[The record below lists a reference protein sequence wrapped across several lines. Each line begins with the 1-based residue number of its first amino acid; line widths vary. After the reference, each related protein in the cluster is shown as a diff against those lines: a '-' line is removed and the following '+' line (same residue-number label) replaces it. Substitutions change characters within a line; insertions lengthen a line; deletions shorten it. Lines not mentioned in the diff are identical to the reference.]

1 MKKTFLFLTV
11 IFVSLIFLYFLSHQS
26 SNSIKYP
33 TSPLSQII
41 KIIPTP
47 NATPTPNTQVSLIA
61 VGDIMLSR
69 TVAQKIKQNGSD
81 YPFAKVSSFLQ
92 SADLLFAN
100 LETPLTEGRAINSGE
115 MLFRADPAL
124 AQTLKKHNFSIL
136 SLANNHTP
144 NFGNK
149 GLLDTFQYLSQ
160 AGIKY
165 VGAGENQTK
174 ASQAQYIEKNGIKFA
189 FLAYNNPDVVPSSYF
204 ATPNS
209 PGTNPMNLD
218 NLKSAIKT
226 AKQNADFVI
235 VSMHSG
241 NEYVNNPNQSQTNFA
256 HTAIDAGA
264 QIVIGHHPHTIQIL
278 EKYKNKF
285 IFYSLGNFIFDQMW
299 SQQTR
304 EGLAIKILFNQQEIE
319 KIDLI
324 PVLINDY
331 CQPQI
336 ITDQT
341 HSEKILKRLNY
352 DLTKLF

>member
-1 MKKTFLFLTV
+1 RET
-11 IFVSLIFLYFLSHQS
+11 
-26 SNSIKYP
+26 
-33 TSPLSQII
+33 
-41 KIIPTP
+41 IPTL
-47 NATPTPNTQVSLIA
+47 TPTPKKVSLIA

-69 TVAQKIKQNGSD
+69 TVAQKIKQNGPD
-81 YPFAKVSSFLQ
+81 YPFTKTTNLLQ
-92 SADLLFAN
+92 SADLLFGN
-100 LETPLTEGRAINSGE
+100 LETPLTEGPVVNSGE
-115 MLFRADPAL
+115 MLFRADPTL
-124 AQTLKKHNFSIL
+124 AQTLKKYNFSIL

-165 VGAGENQTK
+165 VGAGQNQTK
-174 ASQAQYIEKNGIKFA
+174 AAQPQYIKKNGIKFA
-189 FLAYNNPDVVPSSYF
+189 FLAYNDSDVVPLSYF

-218 NLKSAIKT
+218 SLKSHIKT
-226 AKQNADFVI
+226 AKQKADFVI

-241 NEYVNNPNQSQTNFA
+241 NEYVNNPNQSQINFA

-264 QIVIGHHPHTIQIL
+264 EIVIGHHPHTIQIL

-304 EGLAIKILFNQQEIE
+304 QGLTIKILFNQNEIE

-324 PVLINDY
+324 PILINDY

-341 HSEKILKRLNY
+341 YSQKILKKLNY
-352 DLTKLF
+352 DLTKL